1 MKSLRAAL
9 SFFSTLPAGTGYEE
23 YDTLRRNLHVIPL
36 AGTVIGVLIA
46 STTAL
51 ISFFAPELTFL
62 GVIVYLA
69 FEGINHVDGLADV
82 GDAIF
87 APRHRRREV
96 LKDVRV
102 GAGGVVFV
110 VVYLLLL
117 FESFRSFRNPADM
130 VSAVVLSQTS
140 AKFSM
145 LFLITTSRPLWEG
158 MASSIM
164 EFANTSHLI
173 RGFLF
178 LLLIYASFAA
188 LGVDLLV
195 IAAHFTLSL
204 LAILLI
210 RGVAHEIFGGVSGDI
225 FGASN
230 CIVFA
235 LGMLV
240 FAAW

>member
-1 MKSLRAAL
+1 MKPLRAAL
-9 SFFSTLPAGTGYEE
+9 SFFSTLPAGEGYEE
-23 YDTLRRNLHVIPL
+23 YDALRRNLHVIPL
-36 AGTVIGVLIA
+36 AGTVIGILIA
-46 STTAL
+46 SITFL
-51 ISFFAPELTFL
+51 ISFFAPNLTFL

-87 APRHRRREV
+87 APRHRRKEV

-110 VVYLLLL
+110 VAYLLLL
-117 FESFRSFRNPADM
+117 FESFKSFRSSTDLLT
-130 VSAVVLSQTS
+130 AVILSQTS

-145 LFLITTSRPLWEG
+145 LFLITTSKPLWKG
-158 MASSIM
+158 MASNIM
-164 EFANTSHLI
+164 EFANRTHLLV
-173 RGFLF
+173 GFFF
-178 LLLIYASFAA
+178 LLTIYASFAVISGDA
-188 LGVDLLV
+188 VTIIVHLV
-195 IAAHFTLSL
+195 TSLFAA
-204 LAILLI
+204 LLI
-210 RGVAHEIFGGVSGDI
+210 RSFAHNLFGGVSGDI

-240 FAAW
+240 FAAG

>member
-1 MKSLRAAL
+1 VKSLRAAL
-9 SFFSTLPAGTGYEE
+9 SFFSTLPAGKGYED
-23 YDTLRRNLHVIPL
+23 YDVLRRNLHVIPL
-36 AGTVIGVLIA
+36 AGAVIGVLIA
-46 STTAL
+46 SITAL
-51 ISFFAPELTFL
+51 ISFFAPKLTFL

-82 GDAIF
+82 GDALF
-87 APRHRRREV
+87 APRHRRKDV

-117 FESFRSFRNPADM
+117 FQAFRSLNLADM
-130 VSAVVLSQTS
+130 ISAVVLSQTS

-145 LFLITTSRPLWEG
+145 LFLITTSKPLWEG

-164 EFANTSHLI
+164 EFADTRHLI
-173 RGFLF
+173 GGFLF
-178 LLLIYASFAA
+178 LLAIYASFAA
-188 LGVDLLV
+188 LSGNLLV
-195 IAAHFTLSL
+195 IAAHFFLSL
-204 LAILLI
+204 LAIFLI
-210 RGVAHEIFGGVSGDI
+210 RAAAHRIFGGVSGDI

-240 FAAW
+240 FAGW